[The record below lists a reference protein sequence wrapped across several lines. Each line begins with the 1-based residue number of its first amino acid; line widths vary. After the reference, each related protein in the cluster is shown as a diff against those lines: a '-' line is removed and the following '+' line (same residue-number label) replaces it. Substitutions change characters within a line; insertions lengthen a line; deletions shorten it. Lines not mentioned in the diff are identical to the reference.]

1 MSSLKDNFTEFLS
14 EVEQM
19 EKDNEKLTKD
29 IQKLEKEQAEGWKKF
44 NTDTHIL
51 LKRETLVDIERSVT
65 DAKQY
70 VEDLKYEAD
79 EAANYSRNAYDQAEY
94 AQDYIDEVSSQLSD
108 ILEEEEEVEE

>member
-19 EKDNEKLTKD
+19 EKDNEKLTED
-29 IQKLEKEQAEGWKKF
+29 IQKLEKEQAEGWEKF

-108 ILEEEEEVEE
+108 MLEEEEEVEE

>member
-19 EKDNEKLTKD
+19 EKDNEKLEKD
-29 IQKLEKEQAEGWKKF
+29 QAEGWEKF
-44 NTDTHIL
+44 NTDTHVL
-51 LKRETLVDIERSVT
+51 LNKETLRDLERSVM

-70 VEDLKYEAD
+70 IDDSKYDAD

-94 AQDYIDEVSSQLSD
+94 AQDYIDEASSKLRD
-108 ILEEEEEVEE
+108 ILKEEEEVEE